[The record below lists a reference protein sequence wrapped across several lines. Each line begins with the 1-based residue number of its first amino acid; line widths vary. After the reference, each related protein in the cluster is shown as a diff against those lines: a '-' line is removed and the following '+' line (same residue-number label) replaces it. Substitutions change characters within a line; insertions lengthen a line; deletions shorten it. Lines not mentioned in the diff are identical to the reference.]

1 MKNVLYII
9 DDHNM
14 VRNGLKSYLES
25 HTEWKVIKDFDNSR
39 DCLSFLE
46 KLPAED
52 EFFPE
57 ILIVDVQ
64 LMGENGF
71 QLVREISKNFPQ
83 IKCVMYSMYD
93 TAGFI
98 LQAKDSGAKAYISKI
113 AQEEELVHCLELVQ
127 RGQTYLEDHM
137 IQTQN
142 KISSIVTMLSK
153 QEKNIFEAI
162 LQGKSNQQIC
172 DELFLSNRTVE
183 NYTSRLYSKI
193 SVKDREELIKKY
205 SK

>member
-52 EFFPE
+52 EIFPE

-113 AQEEELVHCLELVQ
+113 AKE
-127 RGQTYLEDHM
+127 
-137 IQTQN
+137 
-142 KISSIVTMLSK
+142 
-153 QEKNIFEAI
+153 
-162 LQGKSNQQIC
+162 
-172 DELFLSNRTVE
+172 
-183 NYTSRLYSKI
+183 
-193 SVKDREELIKKY
+193 
-205 SK
+205 

>member
-25 HTEWKVIKDFDNSR
+25 HTDWKVIRDFEKSEE
-39 DCLSFLE
+39 CLSFLSN
-46 KLPAED
+46 LNAEN

-64 LMGENGF
+64 LVEETGF
-71 QLVREISKNFPQ
+71 KLVREVSQKYPQ
-83 IKCVMYSMYD
+83 IKCVMYSMFD

-98 LQAKDSGAKAYISKI
+98 LQAKDSGAKGYISKI
-113 AQEEELVHCLELVQ
+113 AKEEELVHCLKLVQ
-127 RGQTYLEDHM
+127 NGETYLEERM

-142 KISSIVTMLSK
+142 KINSIVTMLSK

-162 LQGKSNQQIC
+162 LQGKTNQQIC
-172 DELFLSNRTVE
+172 DELFISSRTVE
-183 NYTSRLYSKI
+183 NYTSRLYAKI
-193 SVKDREELIKKY
+193 SVKNRDELIEKY

>member
-1 MKNVLYII
+1 
-9 DDHNM
+9 
-14 VRNGLKSYLES
+14 
-25 HTEWKVIKDFDNSR
+25 
-39 DCLSFLE
+39 
-46 KLPAED
+46 
-52 EFFPE
+52 
-57 ILIVDVQ
+57 
-64 LMGENGF
+64 MGENGF

-113 AQEEELVHCLELVQ
+113 AKEEELVHCLELVQ